1 MPHGHTA
8 KILWVDLTA
17 GRCRSAALDPDPD
30 FIGGRG
36 INQRRLFDLQ
46 PEGKDGLDPQSPIL
60 LSAGPLVGTLVPGA
74 CRLAVDFR
82 NLVTG
87 GVGSANLGGHFAAE
101 LKFAGFDQVV
111 ILGRSPRPVYLLITP
126 EAVALRDATELW
138 GLDTWETENRIRRL
152 ENDPRI
158 KTLGIGPAGEN

>member
-1 MPHGHTA
+1 MPHGHA
-8 KILWVDLTA
+8 GKILWVDLTS

-82 NLVTG
+82 
-87 GVGSANLGGHFAAE
+87 
-101 LKFAGFDQVV
+101 LKAFNKLDKE
-111 ILGRSPRPVYLLITP
+111 TP
-126 EAVALRDATELW
+126 ETLVRFGKEMEAAMWRKVAKIDKE
-138 GLDTWETENRIRRL
+138 
-152 ENDPRI
+152 
-158 KTLGIGPAGEN
+158 